1 MNKKTVF
8 IGSSSEALSI
18 VDKVEALLSDSYEI
32 IRWGQNLLHPI
43 RVHWI
48 VSLKMQS
55 R

>member
-32 IRWGQNLLHPI
+32 IRWDKSFTPNKS
-43 RVHWI
+43 
-48 VSLKMQS
+48 SLDCLIEMQS